1 MENQMTSLKCRKCGA
16 TVSADQKKCLKCGAP
31 ILLKVMMEEE
41 KRHLPAKEIREKDK
55 RMRQE
60 YAKMSKE
67 KELERQKAE
76 KKKQQLEEKAEK
88 KRQKAKEELDS
99 IRQRDEKKAQAE
111 AEKASKQAEKE
122 ERKVQQATEKADK
135 KLAKKAEKESA
146 KSEKKNRTGLI
157 VGMIIAVLVI
167 AFGVAALF
175 LNNSYKETPENVEE
189 PEVIETAEEPEITE
203 EAEVQEEP
211 IEAEAPAEPEP
222 EPEPQPE
229 TPKEPVKEEA
239 PKRNI
244 TRNNYLFPSDTQY
257 LTEADL
263 NGLSKF
269 DTGLIRN
276 EIFARKGYVFKNE
289 PYKSYFNSQ
298 AWYNP
303 KPSAKIK
310 LNDIEK
316 YNNDFILQYE
326 RSQGWR

>member
-1 MENQMTSLKCRKCGA
+1 MENQMTRLQCRKCGA
-16 TVSADQKKCLKCGAP
+16 TVSADQKKCPKCGAP

-60 YAKMSKE
+60 YAKMNKE

-76 KKKQQLEEKAEK
+76 KKKQKLEEKAEK
-88 KRQKAKEELDS
+88 KRQKAKSELEA
-99 IRQRDEKKAQAE
+99 IHEKDEKKAKVE
-111 AEKASKQAEKE
+111 AERALKQAEKE
-122 ERKVQQATEKADK
+122 EQKAQKATEKADK
-135 KLAKKAEKESA
+135 KLAK
-146 KSEKKNRTGLI
+146 SEKKNKAGLI
-157 VGMIIAVLVI
+157 IGIIVVVLVI
-167 AFGVAALF
+167 VGAAAVLF
-175 LNNSYKETPENVEE
+175 LTRSYDKQAE
-189 PEVIETAEEPEITE
+189 PSEEPEITE
-203 EAEVQEEP
+203 TVTETEITEEPEVQEEQVEEP
-211 IEAEAPAEPEP
+211 TEPETPAEPEP
-222 EPEPQPE
+222 TPEVPQ
-229 TPKEPVKEEA
+229 EPVKEET

-257 LTEADL
+257 LTESDL
-263 NGLSKF
+263 SGLSKF

-303 KPSAKIK
+303 NASAKIK

-316 YNNDFILQYE
+316 YNNEFILAYE

>member
-1 MENQMTSLKCRKCGA
+1 MENQITRLQCRKCGA
-16 TVSADQKKCLKCGAP
+16 TVSADQKKCPKCGAP

-60 YAKMSKE
+60 YAKMNKE
-67 KELERQKAE
+67 KELERQRAE

-88 KRQKAKEELDS
+88 KRQKAKSELDAV
-99 IRQRDEKKAQAE
+99 REKDEKKAQA
-111 AEKASKQAEKE
+111 KAKKALKQAEKE
-122 ERKVQQATEKADK
+122 ERKVQKSTEKTDK
-135 KLAKKAEKESA
+135 KLAKKAEKES
-146 KSEKKNRTGLI
+146 KKTEKNSKTGLI
-157 VGMIIAVLVI
+157 VGIIFVVLVV
-167 AFGVAALF
+167 AGGVTALI
-175 LNNSYKETPENVEE
+175 LNYPYEKKTDITEE
-189 PEVIETAEEPEITE
+189 PEVIETVTEPEITE
-203 EAEVQEEP
+203 EPEVQEEP
-211 IEAEAPAEPEP
+211 TEEIPAEPEP
-222 EPEPQPE
+222 TPEPTAE
-229 TPKEPVKEEA
+229 APKEPEKEET

-257 LTEADL
+257 LTESDL

-298 AWYNP
+298 AWYKPN
-303 KPSAKIK
+303 PSAKIK
-310 LNDIEK
+310 LNDVEK
-316 YNNDFILQYE
+316 YNNDFILAYE